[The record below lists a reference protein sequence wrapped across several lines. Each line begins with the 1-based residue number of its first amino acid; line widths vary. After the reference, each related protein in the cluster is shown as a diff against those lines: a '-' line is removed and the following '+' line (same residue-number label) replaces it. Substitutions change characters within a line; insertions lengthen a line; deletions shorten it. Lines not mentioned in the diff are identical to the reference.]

1 MYPEDLKYTEEHE
14 WIRDDGG
21 AYTVGITSFA
31 AEQMGDITFVELP
44 EVGDEVTQGG
54 EAGTIESVKA
64 ASDLYS
70 PLAGK
75 ICAVNTELEDKPELV
90 NEGPYDQG
98 WIFKLAEADAAGLDV
113 LMDAA
118 AYEKF
123 AEELDQ

>member
-1 MYPEDLKYTEEHE
+1 MFPDNLKYTEEHE
-14 WIRDDGG
+14 WVRDDGG
-21 AYTVGITSFA
+21 TFTVGITDFA

-75 ICAVNTELEDKPELV
+75 ICEINAALEDKPELV
-90 NEGPYDQG
+90 NESPYEKG
-98 WIFKLAEADAAGLDV
+98 WFFKINEADPAGLDA

-118 AYEKF
+118 AYSTF
-123 AEELDQ
+123 AEEQAQ